1 MSRLFLVLAMI
12 IGLAFFGCGEQADE
26 AGNGVDGDAGEV
38 VADGNGDDSGEAGDD
53 AGSDDIDDAQGDD
66 DDITAISGFDLNTPD
81 LAVGQWIEYGVDDMP
96 ETLTLSVVGTE
107 INQGTEC
114 YWVQISVSGFV
125 AQMLIDAEG
134 MEEAMEGYEDQFGTF
149 AADPAAYIRENMS
162 DADGMADMFGSDEN
176 MDMAL
181 EFISAVRIVKFEQQG
196 MIMAIDLI
204 GVPEFLEEVIEDPAF
219 QEQFEQGF
227 EQGFNADGGQEGL
240 DEIMAELDNLQF
252 SIKETTVDVAGSSI
266 DGIEFSVV
274 HPEGQAEAVIST
286 ELPLIP
292 LAYAE
297 ATGDGETH
305 FIEVRGYGFS
315 GAQDLLPGEPA
326 QTLQAMMFLEGMMS
340 QMGDMGG
347 MGPGQARGM
356 N

>member
-26 AGNGVDGDAGEV
+26 AGNGVDGDNGEV
-38 VADGNGDDSGEAGDD
+38 VTDGNGDDSGD
-53 AGSDDIDDAQGDD
+53 AGN
-66 DDITAISGFDLNTPD
+66 DDITADDSGDQGASSLDGFNLNSPD
-81 LAVGQWIEYGVDDMP
+81 MAVGQWIEYGADDMP

-107 INQGTEC
+107 MNQGTEC
-114 YWVQISVSGFV
+114 FWVQISVSGFV
-125 AQMLIDAEG
+125 AQMLIDAGG
-134 MEEAMEGYEDQFGTF
+134 MEEAMEGYEDQFGDF

-162 DADGMADMFGSDEN
+162 DATGMADMFGSEDN

-181 EFISAVRIVKFEQQG
+181 EFISAIRIVKFEQQG

-204 GVPEFLEEVIEDPAF
+204 GVPEFLEERMEDPAF
-219 QEQFEQGF
+219 QEQFQQGF

-252 SIKETTVDVAGSSI
+252 SISETTVDVAGNRI
-266 DGIEFSVV
+266 EGIEFSVV
-274 HPEGQAEAVIST
+274 HPEGQAEAVISS
-286 ELPLIP
+286 ELPLVPI
-292 LAYAE
+292 AYASV
-297 ATGDGETH
+297 TGDGETH
-305 FIEVRGYGFS
+305 FIEVKGYGFS
-315 GAQDLLPGEPA
+315 GAEDLLPGEPA

-347 MGPGQARGM
+347 MGAGQARGI

>member
-26 AGNGVDGDAGEV
+26 AGNGVDGDNGEV
-38 VADGNGDDSGEAGDD
+38 TQDGNGDDSGEAGDD
-53 AGSDDIDDAQGDD
+53 AGDDIGEDDTGDQ
-66 DDITAISGFDLNTPD
+66 TVASLGGFDLDSPEM
-81 LAVGQWIEYGVDDMP
+81 AVGQWIEYGADDMS
-96 ETLTLSVVGTE
+96 ETLTISVVGAE
-107 INQGTEC
+107 VNQGTEC
-114 YWVQISVSGFV
+114 YWVQISVSDFV

-134 MEEAMEGYEDQFGTF
+134 MESAMGEYEEQLGEF

-162 DADGMADMFGSDEN
+162 DASSMADMFGNEEN

-181 EFISAVRIVKFEQQG
+181 EFISAIRIVKFEQQG

-204 GVPEFLEEVIEDPAF
+204 GVPEFLEEVMEDPAF

-240 DEIMAELDNLQF
+240 DDILAELDNLQF
-252 SIKETTVDVAGSSI
+252 GITETSVDVAGNRI
-266 DGIEFSVV
+266 QGIEFSVT
-274 HPEGQAEAVIST
+274 HPEGEIEAVICS
-286 ELPLIP
+286 ELPLVP
-292 LAYAE
+292 LAYAS

-315 GAQDLLPGEPA
+315 GAQNLLPGEPA

-340 QMGDMGG
+340 QMGAMGADQG
-347 MGPGQARGM
+347 RGV

>member
-26 AGNGVDGDAGEV
+26 AGNGVDGDNGEV
-38 VADGNGDDSGEAGDD
+38 VTDGNGDDSGD
-53 AGSDDIDDAQGDD
+53 AGN
-66 DDITAISGFDLNTPD
+66 DDITADDSGDQGASSLDGFNLNSPD
-81 LAVGQWIEYGVDDMP
+81 MAVGQWIEYGADDMP

-107 INQGTEC
+107 MNQGTEC
-114 YWVQISVSGFV
+114 FWVQISVSGFV
-125 AQMLIDAEG
+125 AQMLIDAGG
-134 MEEAMEGYEDQFGTF
+134 MEEAMEGYEDQFGDF

-162 DADGMADMFGSDEN
+162 DATGMADMFGSEDN

-181 EFISAVRIVKFEQQG
+181 EFLSAIRIVKFEQQG

-204 GVPEFLEEVIEDPAF
+204 GVPEFLEERMEDPAF
-219 QEQFEQGF
+219 QEQFQQGF

-252 SIKETTVDVAGSSI
+252 SISETTVDVAGNRI
-266 DGIEFSVV
+266 EGIEFSVV
-274 HPEGQAEAVIST
+274 HPEGQAEAVISS
-286 ELPLIP
+286 ELPLVPI
-292 LAYAE
+292 AYAE
-297 ATGDGETH
+297 VTGDGETH
-305 FIEVRGYGFS
+305 FIEVKGYGFS
-315 GAQDLLPGEPA
+315 GAEDLLPGEPA

-347 MGPGQARGM
+347 MGAGQARGI